1 MGWNRERER
10 RGFKGGGQ
18 QGRAPPELAESW
30 PAAEVER
37 RAGGRR
43 QWDLELVRLMWLR
56 LGLSGGRRG
65 AGWVEG
71 GAWGWGIFRVNFGRS
86 MEVVWMA
93 RIVFEGLICGWV
105 SSLF

>member
-1 MGWNRERER
+1 MNNRLEYSMGWNRERER
-10 RGFKGGGQ
+10 RGFKGEGQ
-18 QGRAPPELAESW
+18 QGRAPPELAGSR

-43 QWDLELVRLMWLR
+43 RWDLAEGGVG

-71 GAWGWGIFRVNFGRS
+71 GVWGWGIFRVNFGRRWRS
-86 MEVVWMA
+86 SGWLGSSS
-93 RIVFEGLICGWV
+93 EG
-105 SSLF
+105 